1 MGIIKDIHGDI
12 EQEAVLLL
20 DRYHDALKI
29 EALSL
34 TSGDVHA
41 AEELVLQTFEDYF
54 FSRERFDPSKGE
66 LLPWLK
72 GIMRNL
78 HGKATRGKAARS
90 ISYLS
95 PEELELLGEIRA
107 HSNSTDE
114 EILANSDSEL
124 IRKAIEALP
133 EKSRRIIM
141 LRCFESISF
150 REIARLLSIS
160 EISVKHRFYYARQI
174 LARRLG
180 RVLGRPLVAI
190 GLVLT
195 GLSLL
200 YAAAIATGFAPS
212 PFAAAEP
219 AAEEAEVVF
228 NAKNTKDTEDSLE
241 VFEGL
246 SEGCLSS
253 GSAPANHESRTTNHE
268 FVATNITT
276 NSEDNTMNTQV
287 VKSAAAKALAASAM
301 LAATAPLAAFA
312 DEGKSASDYVQDGLV
327 VQWDGVENAGVGL
340 HEDSPSAWV
349 DIVGGL
355 EIAIP
360 EWVTVESN
368 GFYSVSSTA
377 SRTCPTI
384 SSISGLGNDVTI
396 EVVAERVMWRDKT
409 NYGNLQPVI
418 TSPYAKF
425 GYRQDSTAGVFYQL
439 PIGSN
444 NTLWLYT
451 STSGSFDVSECHTY
465 TARVTMPKDESN
477 TLLVDAAT
485 VPGWA
490 KEGND
495 GLPVNPPTN
504 WTFFSAPRADVR
516 IHAIRV
522 YNRKLT
528 DAEVTA
534 NAAVDHVRF
543 VEGKISGGGLKS
555 ALENVSTN
563 SADLVWSY
571 VSVGESVPLATVRFV
586 SGFEPDLS
594 DGVARSLGAIPA
606 NTVVTSAVSFVR
618 TTATYWRLEAE
629 DTNGKSYVTATKT
642 VPYFSLDSTSYVSS
656 GLVAQWDG
664 VENAGRGVHSDSPT
678 VWKDLVGSNDI
689 TLPAWV
695 SATAKGMD
703 SVGSSESRTYPELAS
718 IAGLDGDDVTIEVA
732 ARRVRWT
739 QTDDYGNL
747 QTFFTSPWGHFGY
760 RFNQND
766 ALYAYLPPNGNN
778 VGQAKLYN
786 INTGTGGAKVTEC
799 QTIAGRITRNS
810 ASAQNELF
818 INAAAQTLVYA
829 SYAANLG
836 SSWKF
841 FNNPRTE
848 IEFYAIRVYN
858 RRLTSSELAGN
869 AWADRL
875 RVTGEMTDNAA
886 APLQI
891 AYDGA
896 GASVRKGYY
905 CWPIPGEAFS
915 HRVAYSV
922 PDGDYQSLCVGWT
935 RYVETSTDVW
945 EEEAHGTTCEASY
958 LPDSR
963 RHRLVFHTA
972 KWRDFPAGYA
982 RLDSLV
988 ANGNQIIDTGYYP
1001 NYHTYCV
1008 IDLKFIGNT
1017 YNYQGS
1023 VSPFGAP
1030 AADGLVFSVNFGN
1043 KANQGTT
1050 LFFWTRYNYATGGD
1064 GEICQMTTPADT
1076 IKNRNTIFIHMT
1088 DGGALYG
1095 DTLIGIKQRAED
1107 QTQST
1112 TFRLFGI
1119 SSPFTGYDSMTIYGT
1134 KLGERVGTDMT
1145 YQRNLVPA
1153 RSTETGLRGLYDYVT
1168 GGFFTNIVEN
1178 AAEDFAGDAMG
1189 LHIDGEPARIGEPTI
1204 PYGCAEMESGWE
1216 FELAET
1222 NNVKTTGHQMHVKS
1236 IARYTYDDTTGAWTL
1251 AGRTK
1256 GATVTATYSGA
1267 PTRYVLEWAENTGF
1281 FIYLH

>member
-1 MGIIKDIHGDI
+1 MITSRN
-12 EQEAVLLL
+12 
-20 DRYHDALKI
+20 DR
-29 EALSL
+29 
-34 TSGDVHA
+34 
-41 AEELVLQTFEDYF
+41 F
-54 FSRERFDPSKGE
+54 
-66 LLPWLK
+66 LK
-72 GIMRNL
+72 GGL
-78 HGKATRGKAARS
+78 
-90 ISYLS
+90 Y
-95 PEELELLGEIRA
+95 
-107 HSNSTDE
+107 
-114 EILANSDSEL
+114 
-124 IRKAIEALP
+124 
-133 EKSRRIIM
+133 
-141 LRCFESISF
+141 
-150 REIARLLSIS
+150 RLLI
-160 EISVKHRFYYARQI
+160 
-174 LARRLG
+174 
-180 RVLGRPLVAI
+180 
-190 GLVLT
+190 T
-195 GLSLL
+195 G
-200 YAAAIATGFAPS
+200 
-212 PFAAAEP
+212 
-219 AAEEAEVVF
+219 
-228 NAKNTKDTEDSLE
+228 
-241 VFEGL
+241 
-246 SEGCLSS
+246 
-253 GSAPANHESRTTNHE
+253 
-268 FVATNITT
+268 
-276 NSEDNTMNTQV
+276 
-287 VKSAAAKALAASAM
+287 AM
-301 LAATAPLAAFA
+301 LAATAPLDAIA
-312 DEGKSASDYVQDGLV
+312 DDGKSTSDYVQDGLV
-327 VQWDGVENAGVGL
+327 AQWDGIENAGVGV

-425 GYRQDSTAGVFYQL
+425 GYRQDSTAGVYYQM
-439 PIGSN
+439 PIGTDN
-444 NTLWLYT
+444 KLWLYT

-490 KEGND
+490 KEGAD
-495 GLPVNPPTN
+495 GMPTDPPTN

-516 IHAIRV
+516 LHAIRV

-534 NAAVDHVRF
+534 NAAVDNVRF
-543 VEGKISGGGLKS
+543 VEGKISDGRLKS

-563 SADLVWSY
+563 SVNLVWSL
-571 VSVGESVPLATVRFV
+571 VTSADPAPTVTARFV
-586 SGFEPDLS
+586 SGREPDLS
-594 DGVARSLGAIPA
+594 DGFARALGTISA
-606 NTVVTSAVSFVR
+606 NTVVTSAVPFVR
-618 TTATYWRLEAE
+618 YATTYWRLEAE
-629 DTNGKSYVTATKT
+629 DSNGKSYISATKT
-642 VPYFSLDSTSYVSS
+642 VPAFSLDSTSYVSS

-664 VENAGRGVHSDSPT
+664 IENAGRGVHSDSPT

-718 IAGLDGDDVTIEVA
+718 ITSLDGDDVTIEVA

-747 QTFFTSPWGHFGY
+747 QSFFTSPWGHFGY

-766 ALYAYLPPNGNN
+766 AFYAFLPPNGNN
-778 VGQAKLYN
+778 AGQAKLYN
-786 INTGTGGAKVTEC
+786 INTGTDGAKVTEC

-810 ASAQNELF
+810 SSAQNELF
-818 INAAAQTLVYA
+818 INAAAQTLVYGNY
-829 SYAANLG
+829 SANLG

-848 IEFYAIRVYN
+848 IEFFAIRVYN

-869 AWADRL
+869 AWVDRL

-905 CWPIPGEAFS
+905 CWPVPGEAFS

-988 ANGNQIIDTGYYP
+988 ANGNQMIDTGYHP
-1001 NYHTYCV
+1001 NYQTYCAL
-1008 IDLKFIGNT
+1008 DLKFTGNT

-1023 VSPFGAP
+1023 LSPFGAP
-1030 AADGLVFSVNFGN
+1030 AADGLLFSANFGGN
-1043 KANQGTT
+1043 ANQGTT

-1064 GEICQMTTPADT
+1064 SEVRQMPTTDNT
-1076 IKNRNTIFIHMT
+1076 VKNRSSLVIHMT
-1088 DGGALYG
+1088 DGGAQYG
-1095 DTLIGIKQRAED
+1095 SGSTVIGIIKRTEEQV
-1107 QTQST
+1107 QPT
-1112 TFRLFGI
+1112 TFRLFGLTA
-1119 SSPFTGYDSMTIYGT
+1119 PFNGYDSMTIYGT
-1134 KLGERVGTDMT
+1134 KLGERVGTDTT
-1145 YQRNLVPA
+1145 YQRDLVPA
-1153 RSTETGLRGLYDYVT
+1153 RSAETGLRGLYDYVT

-1178 AAEDFAGDAMG
+1178 AAEDFAGDLSSAVY
-1189 LHIDGEPARIGEPTI
+1189 IDGEPARIGEPTI

-1222 NNVKTTGHQMHVKS
+1222 NTVKTNGHRMRVKS
-1236 IARYTYDDTTGAWTL
+1236 IARYTYNDTTGAWTL
-1251 AGRTK
+1251 AERTK
-1256 GATVTATYSGA
+1256 GGKVTATYSGA
-1267 PTRYVLEWAENTGF
+1267 PTRYVLEWKGLGLSIF
-1281 FIYLH
+1281 VR

>member
-1 MGIIKDIHGDI
+1 M
-12 EQEAVLLL
+12 
-20 DRYHDALKI
+20 
-29 EALSL
+29 
-34 TSGDVHA
+34 
-41 AEELVLQTFEDYF
+41 
-54 FSRERFDPSKGE
+54 
-66 LLPWLK
+66 
-72 GIMRNL
+72 
-78 HGKATRGKAARS
+78 
-90 ISYLS
+90 
-95 PEELELLGEIRA
+95 
-107 HSNSTDE
+107 
-114 EILANSDSEL
+114 
-124 IRKAIEALP
+124 
-133 EKSRRIIM
+133 
-141 LRCFESISF
+141 
-150 REIARLLSIS
+150 
-160 EISVKHRFYYARQI
+160 
-174 LARRLG
+174 
-180 RVLGRPLVAI
+180 
-190 GLVLT
+190 
-195 GLSLL
+195 
-200 YAAAIATGFAPS
+200 
-212 PFAAAEP
+212 
-219 AAEEAEVVF
+219 
-228 NAKNTKDTEDSLE
+228 E

-246 SEGCLSS
+246 SEECLSS
-253 GSAPANHESRTTNHE
+253 GFAPMNHE
-268 FVATNITT
+268 FESTNTTT
-276 NSEDNTMNTQV
+276 NNEDNTMNTQV
-287 VKSAAAKALAASAM
+287 VKSAAVKALAVGAM
-301 LAATAPLAAFA
+301 LAATAPFAAVA
-312 DEGKSASDYVQDGLV
+312 DEGKSTSDYVQDGLV
-327 VQWDGVENAGVGL
+327 AQWDGVENAGVGL

-355 EIAIP
+355 EITIP
-360 EWVTVESN
+360 EWVTVETN
-368 GFYSVSSTA
+368 AFYSESSTA
-377 SRTCPTI
+377 TRTYPTI

-409 NYGNLQPVI
+409 NYGNLQRI
-418 TSPYAKF
+418 ISSPYAKF
-425 GYRQDSTAGVFYQL
+425 GYRQDSTAGVFYQM
-439 PIGSN
+439 PIGTN
-444 NTLWLYT
+444 NKLWLYT
-451 STSGSFDVSECHTY
+451 STSGSFNVSECHTY
-465 TARVTMPKDESN
+465 TARVTMPRDESN

-490 KEGND
+490 KEGSD
-495 GLPVNPPTN
+495 GMPTDPPTN
-504 WTFFSAPRADVR
+504 WTFFDAQRADIR
-516 IHAIRV
+516 IYAIRV

-543 VEGKISGGGLKS
+543 VEGKISVGRLKF

-563 SADLVWSY
+563 SVNLVWSL
-571 VSVGESVPLATVRFV
+571 VTSADPAPTVTARFV
-586 SGFEPDLS
+586 SGREPDLS
-594 DGVARSLGAIPA
+594 DGVARDLGTFPA
-606 NTVVTSAVSFVR
+606 NSVVTSAVTFAR
-618 TTATYWRLEAE
+618 YATTYWRLEAE
-629 DTNGKSYVTATKT
+629 DSNGKSYVLATKT
-642 VPYFSLDSTSYVSS
+642 VPAFSLDSTSYVSS

-718 IAGLDGDDVTIEVA
+718 ITGLDGDDVTIEVA

-747 QTFFTSPWGHFGY
+747 QSFFTSPWGHFGY

-766 ALYAYLPPNGNN
+766 AFYAYLPPNGNN
-778 VGQAKLYN
+778 AGQAKLYN

-810 ASAQNELF
+810 SSAQNGLF

-829 SYAANLG
+829 NYSANLG

-905 CWPIPGEAFS
+905 CWPVPGEAFS

-945 EEEAHGTTCEASY
+945 EEEAHGATCEASY

-982 RLDSLV
+982 RLDGLV

-1008 IDLKFIGNT
+1008 IDLKFTGNT

-1030 AADGLVFSVNFGN
+1030 AADGLVFSANFGGN
-1043 KANQGTT
+1043 ANQGTT

-1064 GEICQMTTPADT
+1064 SEIRQMTTTANT
-1076 IKNRNTIFIHMT
+1076 VKNRSSLFIHMT
-1088 DGGALYG
+1088 DGGAQYG

-1112 TFRLFGI
+1112 TFRLFGLTA
-1119 SSPFTGYDSMTIYGT
+1119 PFTGYDSMTIYGT
-1134 KLGERVGTDMT
+1134 KLGERVGTDTT
-1145 YQRNLVPA
+1145 YQRDLVPA
-1153 RSTETGLRGLYDYVT
+1153 RSAETGLRGLYDYVT

-1178 AAEDFAGDAMG
+1178 AAEDFAGDLSSAVY
-1189 LHIDGEPARIGEPTI
+1189 IDGEPSRIGEPTI
-1204 PYGCAEMESGWE
+1204 PYGYAEMESGWE

-1222 NNVKTTGHQMHVKS
+1222 NTVKTTGHQMHVKS
-1236 IARYTYDDTTGAWTL
+1236 IARYTYNDTTGAWTL
-1251 AGRTK
+1251 AERTK
-1256 GATVTATYSGA
+1256 GGKVTATYSGA

>member
-1 MGIIKDIHGDI
+1 M
-12 EQEAVLLL
+12 
-20 DRYHDALKI
+20 
-29 EALSL
+29 
-34 TSGDVHA
+34 
-41 AEELVLQTFEDYF
+41 
-54 FSRERFDPSKGE
+54 
-66 LLPWLK
+66 
-72 GIMRNL
+72 
-78 HGKATRGKAARS
+78 
-90 ISYLS
+90 
-95 PEELELLGEIRA
+95 
-107 HSNSTDE
+107 
-114 EILANSDSEL
+114 
-124 IRKAIEALP
+124 
-133 EKSRRIIM
+133 
-141 LRCFESISF
+141 
-150 REIARLLSIS
+150 
-160 EISVKHRFYYARQI
+160 
-174 LARRLG
+174 
-180 RVLGRPLVAI
+180 
-190 GLVLT
+190 
-195 GLSLL
+195 
-200 YAAAIATGFAPS
+200 
-212 PFAAAEP
+212 
-219 AAEEAEVVF
+219 
-228 NAKNTKDTEDSLE
+228 E

-246 SEGCLSS
+246 SEECLSS
-253 GSAPANHESRTTNHE
+253 GFAPMNHE
-268 FVATNITT
+268 FESTNITT
-276 NSEDNTMNTQV
+276 NNEDNTMNTQV
-287 VKSAAAKALAASAM
+287 VKSAAVKVLAVGAM
-301 LAATAPLAAFA
+301 LAATAPFAAVA
-312 DEGKSASDYVQDGLV
+312 DEGKSTSDYVQDGLV
-327 VQWDGVENAGVGL
+327 AQWDGVENAGVGV

-355 EIAIP
+355 EITIP
-360 EWVTVESN
+360 EWVTVETN
-368 GFYSVSSTA
+368 AFYSESSTA
-377 SRTCPTI
+377 TRTYPSI
-384 SSISGLGNDVTI
+384 SSIPGLGDNVTI

-425 GYRQDSTAGVFYQL
+425 GYRQDSTAGVFYQM
-439 PIGSN
+439 PIGTN
-444 NTLWLYT
+444 NKLWLYT

-465 TARVTMPKDESN
+465 TARVTMPRDVSN

-490 KEGND
+490 KEGTD
-495 GLPVNPPTN
+495 GLPTDPPTN

-516 IHAIRV
+516 LHAIRV

-534 NAAVDHVRF
+534 NAAVDNVRF
-543 VEGKISGGGLKS
+543 VEGKISNGTLKS

-563 SADLVWSY
+563 SVNLVWSL
-571 VSVGESVPLATVRFV
+571 VTSADPAPTVTARFV
-586 SGFEPDLS
+586 SGREPDLS
-594 DGVARSLGAIPA
+594 DGVARALGTISA
-606 NTVVTSAVSFVR
+606 NTVVTSAVPFVR
-618 TTATYWRLEAE
+618 YATTYWRLEAE

-642 VPYFSLDSTSYVSS
+642 VPAFSLDSTSYVSS

-718 IAGLDGDDVTIEVA
+718 ITGLDGDDVTIEVA

-747 QTFFTSPWGHFGY
+747 QSFFTSPWGHFGY

-766 ALYAYLPPNGNN
+766 AFYAYLPPNGNN
-778 VGQAKLYN
+778 AGQAKLYN

-810 ASAQNELF
+810 SSAQNGLF

-829 SYAANLG
+829 NYSANLG

-869 AWADRL
+869 AWVDRL

-905 CWPIPGEAFS
+905 CWPVPGEAFS

-945 EEEAHGTTCEASY
+945 EEEAHGATCEASY

-982 RLDSLV
+982 RLDGLV

-1008 IDLKFIGNT
+1008 IDLKFTGNT

-1030 AADGLVFSVNFGN
+1030 PSAGGLQFSVNFGGN
-1043 KANQGTT
+1043 ANQGTT

-1064 GEICQMTTPADT
+1064 SEIRQMTTTANT
-1076 IKNRNTIFIHMT
+1076 VKNRSSLYIHMT
-1088 DGGALYG
+1088 DGGAQYG

-1112 TFRLFGI
+1112 TFRLFGLTA
-1119 SSPFTGYDSMTIYGT
+1119 PFNGYDSMTIYGT
-1134 KLGERVGTDMT
+1134 KLGERVGTDTT
-1145 YQRNLVPA
+1145 YQRDLVPA
-1153 RSTETGLRGLYDYVT
+1153 RSAETGLRGLYDYVT

-1178 AAEDFAGDAMG
+1178 AAEDFAGDLSSAVY
-1189 LHIDGEPARIGEPTI
+1189 IDGEPSRIGEPTI
-1204 PYGCAEMESGWE
+1204 PYGYAEMESGWE

-1222 NNVKTTGHQMHVKS
+1222 NTVKTTGHQMHVKS
-1236 IARYTYDDTTGAWTL
+1236 IARYTYNDTTGAWTL
-1251 AGRTK
+1251 AERTK
-1256 GATVTATYSGA
+1256 GGKVTATYSGA

>member
-1 MGIIKDIHGDI
+1 MITSRN
-12 EQEAVLLL
+12 
-20 DRYHDALKI
+20 DR
-29 EALSL
+29 
-34 TSGDVHA
+34 
-41 AEELVLQTFEDYF
+41 F
-54 FSRERFDPSKGE
+54 FKGG
-66 LLPWLK
+66 L
-72 GIMRNL
+72 
-78 HGKATRGKAARS
+78 
-90 ISYLS
+90 Y
-95 PEELELLGEIRA
+95 
-107 HSNSTDE
+107 
-114 EILANSDSEL
+114 
-124 IRKAIEALP
+124 
-133 EKSRRIIM
+133 
-141 LRCFESISF
+141 
-150 REIARLLSIS
+150 RLL
-160 EISVKHRFYYARQI
+160 
-174 LARRLG
+174 
-180 RVLGRPLVAI
+180 
-190 GLVLT
+190 
-195 GLSLL
+195 
-200 YAAAIATGFAPS
+200 
-212 PFAAAEP
+212 
-219 AAEEAEVVF
+219 
-228 NAKNTKDTEDSLE
+228 
-241 VFEGL
+241 
-246 SEGCLSS
+246 
-253 GSAPANHESRTTNHE
+253 
-268 FVATNITT
+268 IT
-276 NSEDNTMNTQV
+276 
-287 VKSAAAKALAASAM
+287 AAM
-301 LAATAPLAAFA
+301 LAATAPLDAIA
-312 DEGKSASDYVQDGLV
+312 DEGKSTSDYVQDGLV
-327 VQWDGVENAGVGL
+327 AQWDGVENAGVGV

-425 GYRQDSTAGVFYQL
+425 GYRQDSTAGIYYQM
-439 PIGSN
+439 PIGTDN
-444 NTLWLYT
+444 KLWLYT

-490 KEGND
+490 KEGAD
-495 GLPVNPPTN
+495 GMPTDPPTN

-516 IHAIRV
+516 LHAIRV

-534 NAAVDHVRF
+534 NAAVDNVRF
-543 VEGKISGGGLKS
+543 VEGKISDGRLKS

-563 SADLVWSY
+563 SVNLVWSL
-571 VSVGESVPLATVRFV
+571 VTSADPAPTVTARFV
-586 SGFEPDLS
+586 SGREPDLS
-594 DGVARSLGAIPA
+594 DGVIRSLGTIPA
-606 NTVVTSAVSFVR
+606 NSVVTSAVSFVR
-618 TTATYWRLEAE
+618 YTTTYWRLEAE
-629 DTNGKSYVTATKT
+629 DSNGKSYVTAIKT
-642 VPYFSLDSTSYVSS
+642 VPAFSLDSTSYVSS

-695 SATAKGMD
+695 SATAKGMN

-718 IAGLDGDDVTIEVA
+718 ITGLDGDDVTIEVA

-747 QTFFTSPWGHFGY
+747 QSFFTSPWGHFGY

-766 ALYAYLPPNGNN
+766 AFYAYLPPNGNN
-778 VGQAKLYN
+778 AGQAKLYN

-810 ASAQNELF
+810 SSAQNGLF

-829 SYAANLG
+829 SYSANLG

-848 IEFYAIRVYN
+848 IEFFAIRVYN

-869 AWADRL
+869 AWVDRL

-905 CWPIPGEAFS
+905 CWPVPGETFS

-972 KWRDFPAGYA
+972 KWRDFPSGYV

-988 ANGNQIIDTGYYP
+988 ANGNQMIDTGYHP
-1001 NYHTYCV
+1001 NYQTYCAL
-1008 IDLKFIGNT
+1008 DLKFTGNT

-1023 VSPFGAP
+1023 LSLFGAP
-1030 AADGLVFSVNFGN
+1030 AADGLLFSANFGSN
-1043 KANQGTT
+1043 ANQGTT
-1050 LFFWTRYNYATGGD
+1050 LFLWTRYNYATGG
-1064 GEICQMTTPADT
+1064 ESEVRQMPTTVDT
-1076 IKNRNTIFIHMT
+1076 VKNRSRLVIHMT
-1088 DGGALYG
+1088 DGGAQYG
-1095 DTLIGIKQRAED
+1095 SGGTVIGIIKRTEEQV
-1107 QTQST
+1107 QPT
-1112 TFRLFGI
+1112 TFRLFGLTA
-1119 SSPFTGYDSMTIYGT
+1119 PFNGYDNMTIYGT
-1134 KLGERVGTDMT
+1134 KLGERVGTDTT
-1145 YQRNLVPA
+1145 YQRDLVPA
-1153 RSTETGLRGLYDYVT
+1153 RSAETGLRGLYDYVT

-1178 AAEDFAGDAMG
+1178 AAEDFAGDLSSAVY
-1189 LHIDGEPARIGEPTI
+1189 IDGSPSRIGEPTI
-1204 PYGCAEMESGWE
+1204 PYGYAEMESGWE

-1222 NNVKTTGHQMHVKS
+1222 NTVKTNGHRMCVKS
-1236 IARYTYDDTTGAWTL
+1236 IARYTYNDTTGAWTL
-1251 AGRTK
+1251 AERTRGGK
-1256 GATVTATYSGA
+1256 VTATYSGA
-1267 PTRYVLEWAENTGF
+1267 PTRYVLEWKGLGLS
-1281 FIYLH
+1281 IYVR